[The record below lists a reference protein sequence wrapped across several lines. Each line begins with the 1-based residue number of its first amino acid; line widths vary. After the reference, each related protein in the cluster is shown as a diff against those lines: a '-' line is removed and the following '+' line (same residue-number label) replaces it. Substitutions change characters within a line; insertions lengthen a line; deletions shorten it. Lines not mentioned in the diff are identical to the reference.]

1 MSEPKDF
8 CVDSVDSYAL
18 AQAKHYQ

>member
-18 AQAKHYQ
+18 AQAK